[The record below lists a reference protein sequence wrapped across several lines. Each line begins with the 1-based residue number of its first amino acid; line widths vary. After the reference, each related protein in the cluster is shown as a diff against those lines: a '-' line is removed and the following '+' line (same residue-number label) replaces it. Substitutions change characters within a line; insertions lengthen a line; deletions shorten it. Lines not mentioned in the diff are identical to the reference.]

1 MFKPNDRA
9 DTDSED
15 NAGIY
20 RKTRD
25 VDQKTKTREH
35 IEKISRLN
43 KGYQIRNGLIEKTK
57 LEKRFTSEQPLLVVP
72 DEVIFKDIIPGQI
85 YQMYVQVRNLTK
97 YVKRVR
103 VFQPKTSNFRC
114 DYDMMGAI
122 APGLSIELIISF
134 ESAAN
139 GEFRDSVKIA
149 SEDEVEL
156 EIPIYAFSPTA
167 KIVFEPFINMG
178 FVQVGKEKRE
188 MVKFRNEGSVDKRVD
203 LKINEATDLKI
214 FPTSSFILK
223 ASEEV
228 QIELVYTPSEAG
240 IFRGLIE
247 VLSEGQCFLRQI
259 DVNATCV
266 EF

>member
-1 MFKPNDRA
+1 
-9 DTDSED
+9 
-15 NAGIY
+15 
-20 RKTRD
+20 
-25 VDQKTKTREH
+25 V
-35 IEKISRLN
+35 
-43 KGYQIRNGLIEKTK
+43 
-57 LEKRFTSEQPLLVVP
+57 SEQPLNIVP

-122 APGLSIELIISF
+122 APGLSIELVISF
-134 ESAAN
+134 ESNNA
-139 GEFRDSVKIA
+139 GEFRDMVTIV
-149 SEDEVEL
+149 SEDDVEI

-178 FVQVGKEKRE
+178 FIQVGKEKKE
-188 MVKFRNEGSVDKRVD
+188 IINFRNEGSVDMRVD
-203 LKINEATDLKI
+203 LNVPEPCELKI
-214 FPTSSFILK
+214 LPNTSFMLK
-223 ASEEV
+223 SNEEV
-228 QIELVYTPSEAG
+228 EIELVYNPTEPG

-247 VLSEGQCFLRQI
+247 VITDGQCFMKQI

-266 EF
+266 EFLKFIINDKGEELNQLLRYFST